1 MATPKTTEEMKSNT
15 LTIGGITAILG
26 IAATVIAMWAN
37 ASKETRA
44 RNDRILQEDRQTQTI
59 LTRLKVLE
67 DEVRPIDELNVFSKE
82 EFPKWRGEVDNVLN
96 NIIST
101 EESTLRE
108 LSNLEERLENDEE
121 IDGNHRLTVFPEVVK
136 ELEGRLALTERGV
149 RENSAQIVRNGEDI
163 VENTDWR
170 TAQANRATRRVEQH
184 EQRDVRIAENKDLIF
199 KIDEKINGFISDG
212 SQGELRDE
220 RIKEIKKMVD
230 TLVDWRNSQ
239 SVGRVELLQ
248 DEVRALRDEMSRV
261 QEHVKM
267 PVDYGR

>member
-1 MATPKTTEEMKSNT
+1 M
-15 LTIGGITAILG
+15 
-26 IAATVIAMWAN
+26 
-37 ASKETRA
+37 
-44 RNDRILQEDRQTQTI
+44 
-59 LTRLKVLE
+59 
-67 DEVRPIDELNVFSKE
+67 
-82 EFPKWRGEVDNVLN
+82 
-96 NIIST
+96 
-101 EESTLRE
+101 
-108 LSNLEERLENDEE
+108 
-121 IDGNHRLTVFPEVVK
+121 
-136 ELEGRLALTERGV
+136 
-149 RENSAQIVRNGEDI
+149 
-163 VENTDWR
+163 
-170 TAQANRATRRVEQH
+170 EQH

-199 KIDEKINGFISDG
+199 KIDEKINGLISDG